1 MLSFALIA
9 LFVTAG
15 IVALLSLAESAFKL
29 RQAWA
34 ATEREIALANAVTED
49 SSDGGMVILSLA
61 TGSARATFVTPL
73 AFAA

>member
-15 IVALLSLAESAFKL
+15 IVAFLSLAESAFNL

-34 ATEREIALANAVTED
+34 ATEREIELANADTED
-49 SSDGGMVILSLA
+49 ASDGGTVILNLA

-73 AFAA
+73 AVAA

>member
-15 IVALLSLAESAFKL
+15 IVALLSLAESALKL

-34 ATEREIALANAVTED
+34 ATEREIAHADAVTED
-49 SSDGGMVILSLA
+49 ASDGGMVILNLA
-61 TGSARATFVTPL
+61 ARSARATFVTS
-73 AFAA
+73 FGVAA